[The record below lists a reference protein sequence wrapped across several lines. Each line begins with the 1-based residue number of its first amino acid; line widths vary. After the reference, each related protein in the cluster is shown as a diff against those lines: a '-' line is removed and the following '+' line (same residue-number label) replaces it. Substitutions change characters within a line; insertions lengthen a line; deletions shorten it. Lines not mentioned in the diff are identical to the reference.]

1 MVVHVL
7 EYASTKIGLNCTIL
21 LELTS
26 RVKQFGDLVIFCGL
40 LRVYELKNS
49 YRDKNFDIFF
59 KSHVWISHYTKI
71 YFSELSS

>member
-1 MVVHVL
+1 MVVLVL

-40 LRVYELKNS
+40 LRVYELKRCKLS
-49 YRDKNFDIFF
+49 KFCCFF
-59 KSHVWISHYTKI
+59 VCFLVLHKKI
-71 YFSELSS
+71 IWS